1 MDDALSDFRGS
12 QPRLRCAGCLLPV
25 ELACRVQLSEW
36 GGSMCVL
43 CKVCYDVFQ
52 SVHNFMTCMCLVC
65 TSGAPASNADFERA
79 VKLLLQMRALFHDH
93 K

>member
-1 MDDALSDFRGS
+1 MFASLE
-12 QPRLRCAGCLLPV
+12 RCAGCLLPV

-65 TSGAPASNADFERA
+65 TCIRRARQQRRATLSGP
-79 VKLLLQMRALFHDH
+79 
-93 K
+93 